1 MFTEVKEMI
10 DSTIYENGKGEVT
23 AQNVN
28 LAMHGIVD
36 AAEEAISTLDGKLN
50 TETSNREALEERV
63 TAIEENGV
71 GGGSQP
77 IVVYCGLLEETEEG
91 KVHSLTTEEKAHN
104 AEAFKAIKE
113 SRCLIPVFIDCTR
126 MYNVSFGE
134 SAEVYSLYA
143 CSPAADVMYAHIR
156 EGGEM
161 EGVEIEQII
170 ILTYAKGN
178 FRLLPDGTL
187 TNY

>member
-36 AAEEAISTLDGKLN
+36 AAEEAVSTLDGKLT

-63 TAIEENGV
+63 KTIEENGT

-77 IVVYCGLLEETEEG
+77 IVVYLGIINEDG
-91 KVHSLTTEEKAHN
+91 SWSLTEEEKANN
-104 AEAFKAIKE
+104 AEAFKVIKE
-113 SRCLIPVFIDCTR
+113 SRCLMPVFVDATR
-126 MYNVSFGE
+126 TLRPGVEEY
-134 SAEVYSLYA
+134 AEVLYSYCAICRTLF
-143 CSPAADVMYAHIR
+143 VQYAHTLSDGI
-156 EGGEM
+156 EM
-161 EGVEIEQII
+161 EAISIMSFDVGDI
-170 ILTYAKGN
+170 T
-178 FRLLPDGTL
+178 LLPDGTFY
-187 TNY
+187 TE

>member
-36 AAEEAISTLDGKLN
+36 AAEEVVSTLDGKLN

-63 TAIEENGV
+63 TAIEENGT

-77 IVVYCGLLEETEEG
+77 IVVYMGIPEETEDG
-91 KVHSLTTEEKAHN
+91 YVFSLTADEKSNN

-113 SRCLIPVFIDCTR
+113 SRGRATVVFDISKQVEVGTEVIDFASTMLVSMIEYEHVNTGGQEQEIIALGVFAESMFLITPDG
-126 MYNVSFGE
+126 S
-134 SAEVYSLYA
+134 
-143 CSPAADVMYAHIR
+143 
-156 EGGEM
+156 
-161 EGVEIEQII
+161 II
-170 ILTYAKGN
+170 IAG
-178 FRLLPDGTL
+178 
-187 TNY
+187 